1 MENNKQVS
9 FNNLD
14 ENTKLEITKFFYK
27 QTEKFITQVVMEK
40 KSMNDLQNHIED
52 DLENL
57 FYNICEKLNIDYHE
71 V

>member
-40 KSMNDLQNHIED
+40 KSMNDIQNHIED

-57 FYNICEKLNIDYHE
+57 FYNICEKLNIDYNLI
-71 V
+71 